1 MGKGFS
7 VPIKLIGGML
17 IMVKQMNEYLN
28 CMTGNDLDTLEKII
42 SCQYRKFVKFYRLV
56 EDYSDII
63 EEIGY
68 EFNSPSS
75 LDVSIKFNKKK
86 DLKEL
91 KSSMDKYMSKYAYDG
106 SVEIKKKM
114 IFISIILEE
123 KDEEDTE

>member
-1 MGKGFS
+1 
-7 VPIKLIGGML
+7 
-17 IMVKQMNEYLN
+17 MVKQMNEYLN

-123 KDEEDTE
+123 KDEEDIE